1 MFNPA
6 LGTFINLDPL
16 ESGSNFYAYCGDAP
30 TDGTDPSG
38 FAQSPPVQGHTA
50 DLTQATNPSALESN
64 QAVLFLGHF
73 VPTDLTDDN
82 REEAGPIQGADEIE
96 HVVRKMKLKTPNTP
110 GGSHISVVGCFQP
123 SAERLVKKLFGNE
136 VWLTGPAYV
145 TKDTKTFGEQDL
157 PIAVQAYQTAKNAR
171 CNIRVYSDRQFT
183 SLINAR
189 IQQLKDQKSKTK
201 EEAEELQALNGLLNA
216 ANKGAR

>member
-136 VWLTGPAYV
+136 VWLTDSAYSRERHENV
-145 TKDTKTFGEQDL
+145 WRAGLANRRPGLPNGEE
-157 PIAVQAYQTAKNAR
+157 
-171 CNIRVYSDRQFT
+171 C
-183 SLINAR
+183 SLQYTR
-189 IQQLKDQKSKTK
+189 
-201 EEAEELQALNGLLNA
+201 LL
-216 ANKGAR
+216 RPSIY

>member
-1 MFNPA
+1 MR
-6 LGTFINLDPL
+6 
-16 ESGSNFYAYCGDAP
+16 SGSR
-30 TDGTDPSG
+30 
-38 FAQSPPVQGHTA
+38 
-50 DLTQATNPSALESN
+50 
-64 QAVLFLGHF
+64 VLRT
-73 VPTDLTDDN
+73 V
-82 REEAGPIQGADEIE
+82 A
-96 HVVRKMKLKTPNTP
+96 
-110 GGSHISVVGCFQP
+110 
-123 SAERLVKKLFGNE
+123 
-136 VWLTGPAYV
+136 
-145 TKDTKTFGEQDL
+145 KDTKTFGEQDL